1 MVNFDVLQ
9 QQFSSDLMHEF
20 TNLRKLVQGA
30 DFTLKSKF
38 PPQLRA
44 PLAQVAV
51 KAIELEEYGEAFFK
65 YLPDIFPYNKFTMT
79 VSSDLHALPSR
90 SIPRIALTLRFM
102 ESHRNSSSDS
112 YTTSILRY

>member
-1 MVNFDVLQ
+1 
-9 QQFSSDLMHEF
+9 MHEF
-20 TNLRKLVQGA
+20 TKLRKLVEAA

-65 YLPDIFPYNKFTMT
+65 YLPDVFPYNKFTMT
-79 VSSDLHALPSR
+79 VSYRPFYYQISN
-90 SIPRIALTLRFM
+90 SIPDLLNHGFFH
-102 ESHRNSSSDS
+102 SYRN
-112 YTTSILRY
+112 